1 MSNARKQNPSPI
13 VEAAAASRR
22 SSPREDGNRKAL
34 PLSALDL
41 VPLVEGGTSVAALQ
55 AAAELA
61 QAVDRFGYTR
71 LWYAEHHNM
80 PGIATTIP
88 EILIAHVGSMTT
100 RIRLGA
106 GGVMLPNHSP
116 LQVAESYKLL
126 EAIYPGR
133 IDLGIGRAPGTDALT
148 ALALRRSRKALTADD
163 FLEQLGELIA
173 WGSGTFPPDNPFRA
187 VRAMPDDQPLPPL
200 YLLGSSTDGAGL
212 AAEMGVAFAFA
223 GHFSP
228 DSPEVAMH
236 AYRTGFFPNGM
247 LDKPYAILALSV
259 FCADTDEEAQRMA
272 SSMLLSFA
280 LLRTGHPGRL
290 PSPEEAM
297 SHVFT
302 PEEQKIVAF
311 FKKLRIVGTPEQV
324 RERIQDIAT
333 RSEADEV
340 MIATHAY
347 DPAAR
352 IRSYELVAQA
362 FDLPELTPLRPKP
375 NRVEPAKRGTVEEL
389 KALGGVEM

>member
-1 MSNARKQNPSPI
+1 
-13 VEAAAASRR
+13 
-22 SSPREDGNRKAL
+22 
-34 PLSALDL
+34 
-41 VPLVEGGTSVAALQ
+41 
-55 AAAELA
+55 
-61 QAVDRFGYTR
+61 
-71 LWYAEHHNM
+71 M

-148 ALALRRSRKALTADD
+148 ARALRRSRKALTADD

-187 VRAMPDDQPLPPL
+187 VRAMPDDRPLPPL
-200 YLLGSSTDGAGL
+200 YLLGSSTSGADL

-228 DSPEVAMH
+228 DPPDVAMR
-236 AYRTGFFPNGM
+236 AYRARFFPNGM

-259 FCADTDEEAQRMA
+259 FCADTEKEAERMA

-297 SHVFT
+297 SHVYT
-302 PEEQKIVAF
+302 PEEEKIVAF

-324 RERIQDIAT
+324 RARIDDIAT

-362 FDLPELTPLRPKP
+362 FDLPEFTPRRSEP
-375 NRVEPAKRGTVEEL
+375 NRVEPAKRGTI
-389 KALGGVEM
+389 GGAA